1 MRVATEQGEPMHYMN
16 YDYGQVE
23 PMRRSHH
30 QEIVKR
36 IQSLMI
42 KDGIDALVAFRG
54 DNINW
59 INTHPSVF
67 LDWHI
72 QGVTMLVI
80 PREGHPI
87 GITTEHEYTAISVN
101 GLVADWRVCRDWTGW
116 ESRYAGEQ
124 RVHFASDA
132 QLASPDSMPP
142 GIAVLKNVLGETGAA
157 RGKVALELTDVKAG
171 LLKHIEAAM
180 PHAQLVNSQPI
191 IQKANRLKTPYEIY
205 NLRYA
210 AHHQWRVA
218 HEVMSNLRRG
228 TSYAEIRRRI
238 EMGAA
243 ETPDIDGIYF
253 LQIYMGKVAGAT
265 KRHYDI
271 TLEPGD
277 LVSIDIG
284 FTTRGYIADSG
295 RAYVLGEPSNLQR
308 RIADAYYQA
317 HMEVKERMAPGAR
330 LGDLYDLAA
339 NSVRRHDLSDFRRGH
354 IGHSLGCANT
364 IEEYPYIRHGSNEVL
379 EPGMVMT
386 LEVPFYGTN
395 FGVYFEEDIL
405 LINETGHESLTPAPL
420 GLTVIPC

>member
-1 MRVATEQGEPMHYMN
+1 MHFMN
-16 YDYGQVE
+16 YDYEQAE
-23 PMRRSHH
+23 PLRRNHH
-30 QEIVKR
+30 REVVGR
-36 IQSLMI
+36 IQTQMI
-42 KDGIDALVAFRG
+42 QDGIHALVAFRG

-80 PREGHPI
+80 PREGHAI
-87 GITTEHEYTAISVN
+87 GITTEHEYEAISRN

-116 ESRYAGEQ
+116 ESRYAGEKVV
-124 RVHFASDA
+124 RFASEA
-132 QLASPDSMPP
+132 QLANPDSMPP
-142 GIAVLKNVLGETGAA
+142 AIAVLKGVLEELGAA
-157 RGKVALELTDVKAG
+157 RGRVALELTDVKAG
-171 LLKHIEAAM
+171 LLSHVQAALSG
-180 PHAQLVNSQPI
+180 AQLVNSQPT
-191 IQKANRLKTPYEIY
+191 IQKANRFKTPYEIY
-205 NLRYA
+205 NLKYA

-218 HEVMSNLRRG
+218 HEVMSNLRPG

-238 EMGAA
+238 ETGAA

-271 TLEPGD
+271 TLQPGD
-277 LVSIDIG
+277 FVSIDIG

-295 RAYVLGEPSNLQR
+295 RAYVLGEPSDLQR

-317 HMEVKERMAPGAR
+317 HMEVKRQMIPGAR

-339 NSVRRHDLSDFRRGH
+339 NSVRRHKLSEFRRGH

-364 IEEYPYIRHGSNEVL
+364 IEEYPYIKHGSNEML

-420 GLTVIPC
+420 GLNIISL